1 MRTSQ
6 RSGVRH
12 DYARM
17 ARRGRRGEGTVY
29 YSRTD
34 RRWIARYPMGVVKGR
49 RIAKRVKCPN
59 ERAARGALEQLRR
72 TYGSGIDPATGT
84 LDEYLTGWLP
94 AHRDVEPSTR
104 RSYRDHV
111 EKHISPLLGGIPVAK
126 LRASDVDRLIDDRL
140 AATSNRGRP
149 YSPNTVRRIVTTL
162 HIALQAAVDRG
173 ELPVNVAGQVKLPPV
188 DEHLIPAMS
197 GDEAERLLDATAGHW
212 LEPLIVL
219 LMGSSLRL
227 GEAVSLYQGDCFP
240 DAGYVTLRKSKTR
253 LRSVPIGPDAAEAI
267 REAKIAAPRRGPN
280 EPLFFGP
287 RSGEQLTGATVS
299 HALPKLL
306 ERAGLP
312 RVTPHG
318 LRHGGASV
326 LVAKGVH
333 MRVIAEQLGHRNPA
347 LTAKVYAH
355 VLPESQ
361 REAANLLPRRSK
373 AR

>member
-1 MRTSQ
+1 MRTSR

-12 DYARM
+12 DYRVGK
-17 ARRGRRGEGTVY
+17 RRGKRGEGTVY

-34 RRWIARYPMGVVKGR
+34 RRWVARFPLGIVRGKRKAV
-49 RIAKRVKCPN
+49 RIKTPN
-59 ERAARGALEQLRR
+59 ERAARVELEQLRR
-72 TYGSGIDPATGT
+72 TYGAGIVPTTGT
-84 LDEYLTGWLP
+84 LDEYLTGWLER
-94 AHRDVEPSTR
+94 HRDVEPSTR
-104 RSYRDHV
+104 RSYRDHIDN
-111 EKHISPLLGGIPVAK
+111 HISPLLGGIPVAR
-126 LRASDVDRLIDDRL
+126 LRASDVDRLISDRL
-140 AATSNRGRP
+140 AATSRRGRP
-149 YSPNTVRRIVTTL
+149 YSPTTVRRIITTL
-162 HIALQAAVDRG
+162 HIALKEAVDRG
-173 ELPVNVAGQVKLPPV
+173 ELPYNVAGQVRLPQIPERLV
-188 DEHLIPAMS
+188 PAMS
-197 GDEAERLLDATAGHW
+197 SDEAERLLDATAGHW
-212 LEPLIVL
+212 LEPIIVL

-227 GEAVSLYQGDCFP
+227 GEAVSLHQGDVFP
-240 DAGYVTLRKSKTR
+240 DAGYVTLRTSKTR

-267 REAKIAAPRRGPN
+267 REAKRAAKRRGPN

-287 RSGEQLTGATVS
+287 RTGEQLTGSSVS

-318 LRHGGASV
+318 LRHGGATV

-347 LTAKVYAH
+347 LTAKIYAH